1 MRDDLAWLLDIEE
14 ALLNIEKY
22 VARGEDAF
30 HEEELIQIWIIHY
43 IQITVEAAN
52 QLSGKLKKS
61 HPEIPWRGIIGMRNV
76 LVHQYFGL
84 DLDEIWDTAS
94 TDLPLLR
101 LKIQEL
107 LAENKSV
114 PKSKENH

>member
-1 MRDDLAWLLDIEE
+1 MRDDVAWLLDIEE
-14 ALLNIEKY
+14 SLLNIEKY

-84 DLDEIWDTAS
+84 DLDEIWDTAC

-101 LKIQEL
+101 AKIQEL
-107 LAENKSV
+107 LVENKSV